1 MTAFMEQYRRGVE
14 ALNVG
19 IRWILAALMFVMT
32 VLIGWQVIARFIVG
46 DSLTFSEEV
55 SRFVMVW
62 LVIVGAAYAAKNG
75 RLMKVDIVEH
85 LLSGKAK
92 QTVIMVAG
100 LLSIVF
106 YLVLV
111 VFGFFIVNAVSYQLT
126 PATEVSMSIPM
137 AALPVGGLLLIINTV
152 HQMFGV
158 SLGIE
163 EGTEVDEIVA
173 EAEAEAQLEETR
185 LIEAT
190 EGSGTSE
197 SADSTDSSQTGEG
210 GDRS

>member
-1 MTAFMEQYRRGVE
+1 MTAFMEQYRRVVDG
-14 ALNVG
+14 LNIAV
-19 IRWILAALMFVMT
+19 RWILAALMLVMT

-46 DSLTFSEEV
+46 ESLTFSEEV

-75 RLMKVDIVEH
+75 RLMKVDLVEH
-85 LLSGKAK
+85 ILSGRAK
-92 QTVIMVAG
+92 TTVIMIAG
-100 LLSIVF
+100 MLSIVF

-137 AALPVGGLLLIINTV
+137 AALPVGGLLLIINTI

-158 SLGIE
+158 ALGVE
-163 EGTEVDEIVA
+163 EESGVEELVA
-173 EAEAEAQLEETR
+173 EAEADAHADATR
-185 LIEAT
+185 LSEADD
-190 EGSGTSE
+190 
-197 SADSTDSSQTGEG
+197 ADATDSNGSQKG

>member
-1 MTAFMEQYRRGVE
+1 MTAFMEQYRRVVDG
-14 ALNVG
+14 LNVAV
-19 IRWILAALMFVMT
+19 RWILAALMLVMT

-46 DSLTFSEEV
+46 ESLTFSEEV

-75 RLMKVDIVEH
+75 RLMKVDLVEH
-85 LLSGKAK
+85 MLSGRAK
-92 QTVIMVAG
+92 TTVIMIAG
-100 LLSIVF
+100 MLSIVF

-137 AALPVGGLLLIINTV
+137 AALPVGGLLLIINTI

-158 SLGIE
+158 ALGVE
-163 EGTEVDEIVA
+163 EESGVEELVA
-173 EAEAEAQLEETR
+173 EAEAEAQIDATR
-185 LIEAT
+185 LSDGDEAD
-190 EGSGTSE
+190 
-197 SADSTDSSQTGEG
+197 ATDSNGSQKG

>member
-1 MTAFMEQYRRGVE
+1 MTAFMEQYRRVVDG
-14 ALNVG
+14 LNVVV
-19 IRWILAALMFVMT
+19 RWILAALMLVMT

-46 DSLTFSEEV
+46 ESLTFSEEV

-62 LVIVGAAYAAKNG
+62 LVLLGAAYAAKNG

-85 LLSGKAK
+85 MLSGRAK
-92 QTVIMVAG
+92 STVIMVAG

-111 VFGFFIVNAVSYQLT
+111 VFGFFIVSAVSYQMT

-137 AALPVGGLLLIINTV
+137 AALPVGGILLVINTI

-158 SLGIE
+158 ALGVE
-163 EGTEVDEIVA
+163 EESEVEELVA
-173 EAEAEAQLEETR
+173 EAEAEAQIDATR
-185 LIEAT
+185 LSDADDADAT
-190 EGSGTSE
+190 GSNG
-197 SADSTDSSQTGEG
+197 SQKG

>member
-1 MTAFMEQYRRGVE
+1 MTAFMEQYRRVVDG
-14 ALNVG
+14 LNIAV
-19 IRWILAALMFVMT
+19 RWILAALMLVMT

-46 DSLTFSEEV
+46 ESLTFSEEV

-62 LVIVGAAYAAKNG
+62 LVLLGAAYAAKNG

-85 LLSGKAK
+85 MLSGKAK
-92 QTVIMVAG
+92 STVIMVAG
-100 LLSIVF
+100 VLSIVF

-111 VFGFFIVNAVSYQLT
+111 VFGFFIVSAVSYQMT

-137 AALPVGGLLLIINTV
+137 AALPVGGILLVINTI

-158 SLGIE
+158 ALGVE
-163 EGTEVDEIVA
+163 EESEVEELVA
-173 EAEAEAQLEETR
+173 EAEAEAQIDATR
-185 LIEAT
+185 LSDADDADAT
-190 EGSGTSE
+190 GSNG
-197 SADSTDSSQTGEG
+197 SQKG